1 MRYNEKMNNR
11 IYKFRA
17 WDKDMKKMRYDI
29 DTYTIKFM
37 MEKEQWIPMQFTGL
51 FDKKGNEIYEGDF
64 LEEYNST
71 KKRYFYF
78 FIEYNSGGFENNGEN
93 IGFNIYHNPETK
105 IVDAKIIGNIYENPE
120 LKKSDLDLL
129 ARLSWENND

>member
-1 MRYNEKMNNR
+1 MNR
-11 IYKFRA
+11 EIKFRIFG
-17 WDKDMKKMRYDI
+17 KTSKKMHFFKLNDAQSGWVVP
-29 DTYTIKFM
+29 DEECKDV
-37 MEKEQWIPMQFTGL
+37 QQFTGL